1 MARADSTSEPA
12 VPQARKSIVGYRPN
26 GGRPNPLP
34 QLTIKGR
41 WLEQWG
47 FIKGQPVSIIAEQ
60 GQLIIRIAPISGG
73 FQSVKRKSRPT
84 RPGFFI

>member
-1 MARADSTSEPA
+1 MARADSTSER
-12 VPQARKSIVGYRPN
+12 VTSQARQSIVGYRPN

-47 FIKGQPVSIIAEQ
+47 FVKGQPISIIAEQ
-60 GQLIIRIAPISGG
+60 GQLIIRIMHL
-73 FQSVKRKSRPT
+73 T
-84 RPGFFI
+84 EENT

>member
-1 MARADSTSEPA
+1 MARADSTSQPA
-12 VPQARKSIVGYRPN
+12 TPQARKSVVGYRTN

-47 FIKGQPVSIIAEQ
+47 FTRGQPVSITAEH
-60 GQLIIRIAPISGG
+60 GQLIIRTTPATEGN
-73 FQSVKRKSRPT
+73 V
-84 RPGFFI
+84 

>member
-1 MARADSTSEPA
+1 MAGRDSTSEPA

-26 GGRPNPLP
+26 GGRLNPLP

-47 FIKGQPVSIIAEQ
+47 FIKGRPVNMIAEQ
-60 GQLIIRIAPISGG
+60 GQLIIRIMHL
-73 FQSVKRKSRPT
+73 T
-84 RPGFFI
+84 EENT

>member
-1 MARADSTSEPA
+1 MAGKDSTSEPA

-41 WLEQWG
+41 WLEALG
-47 FIKGQPVSIIAEQ
+47 FKTGQKIEVITGP
-60 GQLIIRIAPISGG
+60 GQLIIRLATEG
-73 FQSVKRKSRPT
+73 
-84 RPGFFI
+84 

>member
-1 MARADSTSEPA
+1 MAGRDSTSEPA

-41 WLEQWG
+41 WLEQLG

-60 GQLIIRIAPISGG
+60 GQLIIRITHITEE
-73 FQSVKRKSRPT
+73 SV
-84 RPGFFI
+84 

>member
-1 MARADSTSEPA
+1 MAGTDSTSEPA

-41 WLEQWG
+41 WLEQLG

-60 GQLIIRIAPISGG
+60 GQLIIRITHITEE
-73 FQSVKRKSRPT
+73 SV
-84 RPGFFI
+84 

>member
-1 MARADSTSEPA
+1 MAGTDSTSEPA

-26 GGRPNPLP
+26 GGKPNPLP

-47 FIKGQPVSIIAEQ
+47 FTRGQPVSIIAEQ
-60 GQLIIRIAPISGG
+60 GQLIIRLAAE
-73 FQSVKRKSRPT
+73 
-84 RPGFFI
+84 